1 MEMNAYQAFY
11 DSVVWRD
18 ISSRGKLELEGADRV
33 TFLHALITQDV
44 TGLNEGHG
52 RQGMLLT
59 ATGKIIADFNY
70 YRFPES
76 ILIDVARIRTA
87 ALRDLISH
95 YIIMDDVTVE
105 DLSSDRFHFS
115 IEGPA
120 APELL
125 GQVLESDLPEAPWQ
139 VSVVRWREAELLVVR
154 RNELSEAGFEVIGPA
169 SAGRLFNRTLL
180 KTGERFGLVELD
192 GESWEA
198 LRLERGIPVYGQ
210 DMDEKNNP
218 VQVGNLWAYSLTKGC
233 YPGQEVVAKATN
245 LGGVSR
251 RLVRL
256 ALEGDSVPSRRDRIC
271 KSGQEVGWITSAA
284 WSPKLES
291 VAGLGYVKRTFTEPG
306 TQVEVVRNEGA
317 PLEAR
322 IDGFPA
328 PDLWNPGSRLDS
340 GD

>member
-1 MEMNAYQAFY
+1 MKMSAYQAFY
-11 DSVVWRD
+11 DKVVWRD
-18 ISSRGKLELEGADRV
+18 LSSRGKLKLEGPDRV

-44 TGLNEGHG
+44 TGLNEGQG

-59 ATGKIIADFNY
+59 ATGKIVADFNY
-70 YRFPES
+70 YRLPES

-87 ALRDLISH
+87 ALRDLISN

-125 GQVLESDLPEAPWQ
+125 GGILESDLPSASWQ
-139 VSVVRWREAELLVVR
+139 VGAVEWRSTELLVIR

-180 KTGERFGLVELD
+180 ETGERFGLVEMD

-198 LRLERGIPVYGQ
+198 LRLERGIPIYGL

-256 ALEGDSVPSRRDRIC
+256 TLEGDSVPSRRDRIRQ
-271 KSGQEVGWITSAA
+271 SGQEVGWITSAA

-291 VAGLGYVKRTFTEPG
+291 VAGLGYVKRAFTEPG
-306 TQVEVVRNEGA
+306 TRLEVVRDEGV
-317 PLEAR
+317 PLEATV
-322 IDGFPA
+322 DGFPTA
-328 PDLWNPGSRLDS
+328 DLWNPGSRPDS